1 VLSVVENQVYSSV
14 NSETTDVKT
23 VVRFESKLGASRRK
37 EAEDGAKRSFFAT
50 WGPGSVQRSIE
61 MVGRSRMREGLTR
74 SREGMKIVLEQLRD
88 RGFVGVVKEQRQGSW
103 ERWKKVWRGDV
114 DEV

>member
-1 VLSVVENQVYSSV
+1 
-14 NSETTDVKT
+14 
-23 VVRFESKLGASRRK
+23 
-37 EAEDGAKRSFFAT
+37 
-50 WGPGSVQRSIE
+50 
-61 MVGRSRMREGLTR
+61 
-74 SREGMKIVLEQLRD
+74 MKIVLEQLRD

>member
-1 VLSVVENQVYSSV
+1 
-14 NSETTDVKT
+14 
-23 VVRFESKLGASRRK
+23 
-37 EAEDGAKRSFFAT
+37 
-50 WGPGSVQRSIE
+50 
-61 MVGRSRMREGLTR
+61 MREGLTR